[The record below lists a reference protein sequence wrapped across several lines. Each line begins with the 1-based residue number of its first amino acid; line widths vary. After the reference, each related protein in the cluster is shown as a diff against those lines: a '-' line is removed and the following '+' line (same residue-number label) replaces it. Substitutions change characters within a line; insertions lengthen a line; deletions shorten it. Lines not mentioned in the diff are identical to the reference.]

1 MPGTIAN
8 FTTVFTANDKA
19 RVDRIEKVE
28 GQALATPVQVKV
40 LMKSDNILMLEIF
53 RPKGLRDPVHQH
65 DDHETSCHLVKGRL
79 KLGIADKEFIAKAG
93 DTWFHPKGVAHWS
106 EALEDCI
113 QIEVKSPP
121 VKTW

>member
-8 FTTVFTANDKA
+8 SKNVFMANRDA
-19 RVDRIEKVE
+19 PVDRIDKVE

-40 LMKSDNILMLEIF
+40 LMKSDQILMLEIV
-53 RPKGLRDPVHQH
+53 RPKGMRDPVHQH
-65 DDHETSCHLVKGRL
+65 NDHETSCHLVKGRL
-79 KLGIADKEFIAKAG
+79 KLSIGGKEFVAG
-93 DTWFHPKGVAHWS
+93 PGDSWFHPKGVPHWS
-106 EALEDCI
+106 EALEEAI

>member
-8 FTTVFTANDKA
+8 FTSNFSAGKSA
-19 RVDRIEKVE
+19 PVDRIEKVE
-28 GQALATPVQVKV
+28 GNKLPTPVEVKV

-53 RPKGLRDPVHQH
+53 RPKGMRDPVHQH
-65 DDHETSCHLVKGRL
+65 NDHETSCHLVRGRL
-79 KLGIADKEFIAKAG
+79 KLNIAGKEFTAG
-93 DTWFHPKGVAHWS
+93 PGDSWFHPKGVPHWS
-106 EALEDCI
+106 EAIEDSL